1 MAFVDSFVAQI
12 VAVEVALYHAHARMN
27 AKTDSEALHDLR
39 INLRRIRS
47 LLRPLRE
54 IEGITPLN
62 EAAAEVGRLTTPE
75 RDLEVLIEELEAQGF
90 TKQANVR
97 KANLQTRYS
106 RIVKSR
112 AVNQLF
118 SQLDEWPPLFRTAE
132 RAGALRNI
140 KKQITKRLHKQVERL
155 KTALAD
161 PQFDRHQLRILV
173 KRTRYLNDAFPQLS
187 PLSGE
192 AAASLKTVQT
202 ALGSW
207 HDHFQWCLKAR
218 HEKDL
223 QPLAEAWH
231 AAAETALL
239 KAEAQLAKLLRL
251 LATKKRLP
259 QRSAENKGLPMRGN
273 AT

>member
-12 VAVEVALYHAHARMN
+12 VALEVGLYHAQARMG
-27 AKTDSEALHDLR
+27 ARTDSEALHDLR

-54 IEGITPLN
+54 IEGIAPLN
-62 EAAAEVGRLTTPE
+62 EAAAAVGRLTTPA

-90 TKQANVR
+90 PKQAHVR
-97 KANLQTRYS
+97 KAILQTSYS
-106 RIVKSR
+106 RIVKAR
-112 AVNQLF
+112 AINQLF
-118 SQLDEWPPLFRTAE
+118 FQLDEWPSAFRAAE
-132 RAGALRNI
+132 RACELGRI
-140 KKQITKRLHKQVERL
+140 KKTISKRLHKQIEHL
-155 KTALAD
+155 KAALAD

-192 AAASLKTVQT
+192 AAASLKTVQS

-207 HDHFQWCLKAR
+207 HDHFQWCLRAK

-223 QPLAEAWH
+223 QPLAKAWH
-231 AAAETALL
+231 AAADTALL
-239 KAEAQLAKLLRL
+239 KAESQLAQLLRL
-251 LATKKRLP
+251 LATK
-259 QRSAENKGLPMRGN
+259 
-273 AT
+273 